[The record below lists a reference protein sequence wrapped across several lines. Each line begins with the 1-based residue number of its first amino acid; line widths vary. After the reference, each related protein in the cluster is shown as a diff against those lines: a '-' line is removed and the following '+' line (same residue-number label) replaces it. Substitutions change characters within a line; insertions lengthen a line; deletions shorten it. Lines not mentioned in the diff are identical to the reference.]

1 MLSTAIDDNVK
12 NSDSGFVC
20 FIRKFSSPK

>member
-1 MLSTAIDDNVK
+1 MLSTAIDHNVK
-12 NSDSGFVC
+12 NSYSGFVC